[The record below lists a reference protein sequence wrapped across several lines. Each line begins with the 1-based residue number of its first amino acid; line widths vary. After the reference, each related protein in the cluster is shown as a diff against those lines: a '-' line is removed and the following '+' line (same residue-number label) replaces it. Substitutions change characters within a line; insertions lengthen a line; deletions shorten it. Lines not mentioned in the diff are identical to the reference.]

1 MALTTFKDNSMK
13 TTTLQNYSDLVK
25 FGLNSLTGEACVY
38 GHRTLF
44 DVSKEGAE
52 LIRCYFGLPL
62 DCPLLANWNAKVGDA
77 DALGSIMLSRAV
89 VKDLMIFALLHVG
102 DFDRV
107 IVSPMGT
114 TGYNLDDSVAKICDE
129 YRERNPTT
137 TELHYNVRKTSKA
150 PNAGGRNVHNASGRV
165 E

>member
-1 MALTTFKDNSMK
+1 MK
-13 TTTLQNYSDLVK
+13 TTTLQSYADLTQ

-38 GHRTLF
+38 GHRNLF

-52 LIRCYFGLPL
+52 LICCYFGLPIGT
-62 DCPLLANWNAKVGDA
+62 PLLANWNSKVGDA
-77 DALGSIMLSRAV
+77 DAVGSVMLSRAV
-89 VKDLMIFALLHVG
+89 VRDLMVFALLHVG

-114 TGYNLDDSVAKICDE
+114 TGYNLDCSNVEVFVKYHQDH
-129 YRERNPTT
+129 PLTT
-137 TELHYNVRKTSKA
+137 VVFYNERKTSKA
-150 PNAGGRNVHNASGRV
+150 PNANGRNEHQISGRT